1 MSNVFNVMAI
11 VLPLI
16 LLVILIWRRVNIAV
30 SALICTG
37 LMALMSGLNIYS
49 CLTSDYMASF
59 VGYIQSYWPLIF
71 LGASFGKAMQ
81 LGGGAEDLANL
92 LTAKLGTRY
101 VIPVLCLTTLVLSYG
116 GVSCYVIVFVMYPIA
131 LNMFKKA
138 DLPRHLVPAVIAAGS
153 FTAVNIGPGS
163 PSVVNNIPVKYLNT
177 SATVLPVYSAILAAS
192 FFAMATAYCMW
203 QEKRSR
209 KKNEHFSADEATL
222 KMMAEYE
229 LKEHGN
235 GYLAIIPLALV
246 VVPLFF
252 GVDVLYTL
260 LMGWIAIALLYWKK
274 IDNKVEIL
282 NCGVSDAIMAILATS
297 AVVGFG
303 GVAKLTAGYAT
314 MVDAA
319 TNMGG
324 SPLVSFSLGTALLS
338 GACGSGSGGLTLA
351 LETLAP
357 RYLAMGINPG
367 VLHKIASCACITLDS
382 LPHNGVMVTVLAC
395 CGLTH
400 KEGYRH
406 LFAITVVGS
415 ILVLIEAIILASI
428 MYPIG

>member
-1 MSNVFNVMAI
+1 MFSVLAI
-11 VLPLI
+11 IIPLL
-16 LLVILIWRRVNIAV
+16 LLVFMIWKQVNIAV
-30 SALICTG
+30 SALVCTG
-37 LMALMSGLNIYS
+37 LMAALSGLNVYD
-49 CLTSDYMASF
+49 CLTGGYMQSF

-92 LTAKLGTRY
+92 LTAKLGTKY
-101 VIPVLCLTTLVLSYG
+101 IVPVLCVTTLILAYG
-116 GVSCYVIVFVMYPIA
+116 GVSCYVIIFVIYPNA

-138 DLPRHLVPAVIAAGS
+138 DLPRHLIPAIVAAGA
-153 FTAVNIGPGS
+153 FTAVNLGPGS
-163 PSVVNNIPVKYLNT
+163 PSVVNNIPVPYLHT
-177 SATVLPVYSAILAAS
+177 SPTVLPVYSAIIAFS
-192 FFAMATAYCMW
+192 FFFLAMFYCMW
-203 QEKRSR
+203 QERVAR
-209 KKNEHFSADEATL
+209 KKGEHFSADEATL

-235 GYLAIIPLALV
+235 GVIAFIPLCIV
-246 VVPLFF
+246 VIPMFF
-252 GVDVLYTL
+252 GIDVLYTL
-260 LMGWIAIALLYWKK
+260 LVGWISIAVLYWKK
-274 IDNKVEIL
+274 IDKKIEIL
-282 NCGVSDAIMAILATS
+282 NCGVSDAMGAILATS

-303 GVAKLTAGYAT
+303 GVAMLTEGYNVL
-314 MVDAA
+314 VDVA

-324 SPLVSFSLGTALLS
+324 SPLVSFSLGTALLA

-357 RYLAMGINPG
+357 RYLEMGIDPG
-367 VLHKIASCACITLDS
+367 ILHKVASAACITLDS

-415 ILVLIEAIILASI
+415 TIILIFSIVLAMI
-428 MYPIG
+428 MYRGSVG